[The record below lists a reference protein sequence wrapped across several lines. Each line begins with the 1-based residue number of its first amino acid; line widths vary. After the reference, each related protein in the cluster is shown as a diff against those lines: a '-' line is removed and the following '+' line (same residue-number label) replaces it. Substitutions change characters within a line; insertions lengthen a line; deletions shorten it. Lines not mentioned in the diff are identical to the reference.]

1 MHQAGVCVSWEHMF
15 VPVEAPKPWLQQTGR
30 PAAGGSVSE
39 ARVRKRHGL
48 PEYQR
53 YRSGKRGFRWRC
65 KRCVGEAVTR
75 RHQKVK
81 RALAEQAEGCCAV
94 CGYSR
99 CIVNLQFH
107 HVDPRQKSFRMSMC
121 AGKALAT
128 YEAEPPSASSS
139 APTVTA
145 RSRWD

>member
-1 MHQAGVCVSWEHMF
+1 
-15 VPVEAPKPWLQQTGR
+15 
-30 PAAGGSVSE
+30 
-39 ARVRKRHGL
+39 
-48 PEYQR
+48 
-53 YRSGKRGFRWRC
+53 
-65 KRCVGEAVTR
+65 VGEAVTR

-81 RALAEQAEGCCAV
+81 RALAEQAGGCCAV

-128 YEAEPPSASSS
+128 YEAGAAKCVLVCANCHGEIEMGLIPSPP
-139 APTVTA
+139 A
-145 RSRWD
+145 RARFSPAQPWR